1 MQMLTALFCLLIQH
15 KLMPRRDLYH
25 FGTAYHY
32 NVNGTVFIVSF
43 ILEDETF
50 VKSDLYRVVI
60 IKDCIVVLVVN
71 AYYSDKMPTSKDGT
85 VFVVNYLDKYN
96 KADVAN

>member
-1 MQMLTALFCLLIQH
+1 
-15 KLMPRRDLYH
+15 MPRRDLYH

-32 NVNGTVFIVSF
+32 YVNGAVFIISF
-43 ILEDETF
+43 VLEDETL
-50 VKSDLYRVVI
+50 VKKDLYRVTI
-60 IKDCIVVLVVN
+60 IKDMTVVMKVT
-71 AYYSDKMPTSKDGT
+71 AYYSDEMPTLKDGT

>member
-15 KLMPRRDLYH
+15 KLMPRR
-25 FGTAYHY
+25 
-32 NVNGTVFIVSF
+32 VFIVSF